1 MSKISSQ
8 YINNINW
15 RINPK
20 LLSDIANKIVERST
34 DAVSNIKANKFV
46 SVMAD
51 IATEYRIFN
60 NVCII
65 LKNLNNTNNTHYDNA
80 INILNKGTTYIKT
93 NPNTI
98 KYINIKNQSNMD
110 NLFNTVLIYKFGYGT
125 NTNKQATNY
134 SDILDN
140 ITQLENDLM
149 EYYSKKLELI
159 QTIKNIEDE
168 SKRKSVLKSCN
179 KYKSN
184 IDKLNKLLNY
194 RHMYACSLGYTSYG
208 SMLDIQR
215 IHNTDMTK
223 AIFNRLLK
231 LTENDYAKEIKTI
244 ANLKL
249 NHINNDSVYMHDIE
263 YYITFQQLQYGL
275 DNNLIKEYF
284 PISYVLPKILWII
297 NKLFDVE
304 INKTTIK
311 SWNDEV
317 EVYELSE
324 NKIIIG
330 YIYLDLYFRHG
341 KNNTVEY
348 YEIQPASIYNKSIQY
363 PISCISA
370 NFSKTELLVHS
381 NLILLMKK
389 FGKTI
394 HNMYSRSRY
403 SILNSSYKDYEEL
416 PEYIFEHLC
425 WKKEILKMLS
435 KHHVSKEELPDDI
448 IKKML
453 AIKDTGRAILLRI
466 ELYHSMFDQ
475 LIHCDDYYHAIDKS
489 DDKSTFILNASCVL
503 REHVLPNI
511 KSNSYTIDW
520 INISE
525 RGGWRYTSML
535 NDLYARELVATNAE
549 IKPFFKITWMENPI
563 DLLQET
569 TLFKPVGQYSLSKQI
584 SSKYKYDDIFIKKK

>member
-1 MSKISSQ
+1 
-8 YINNINW
+8 
-15 RINPK
+15 
-20 LLSDIANKIVERST
+20 
-34 DAVSNIKANKFV
+34 
-46 SVMAD
+46 
-51 IATEYRIFN
+51 
-60 NVCII
+60 
-65 LKNLNNTNNTHYDNA
+65 
-80 INILNKGTTYIKT
+80 
-93 NPNTI
+93 
-98 KYINIKNQSNMD
+98 
-110 NLFNTVLIYKFGYGT
+110 
-125 NTNKQATNY
+125 
-134 SDILDN
+134 
-140 ITQLENDLM
+140 
-149 EYYSKKLELI
+149 
-159 QTIKNIEDE
+159 
-168 SKRKSVLKSCN
+168 
-179 KYKSN
+179 
-184 IDKLNKLLNY
+184 
-194 RHMYACSLGYTSYG
+194 
-208 SMLDIQR
+208 
-215 IHNTDMTK
+215 
-223 AIFNRLLK
+223 
-231 LTENDYAKEIKTI
+231 
-244 ANLKL
+244 
-249 NHINNDSVYMHDIE
+249 
-263 YYITFQQLQYGL
+263 
-275 DNNLIKEYF
+275 
-284 PISYVLPKILWII
+284 
-297 NKLFDVE
+297 
-304 INKTTIK
+304 
-311 SWNDEV
+311 
-317 EVYELSE
+317 
-324 NKIIIG
+324 
-330 YIYLDLYFRHG
+330 
-341 KNNTVEY
+341 
-348 YEIQPASIYNKSIQY
+348 
-363 PISCISA
+363 
-370 NFSKTELLVHS
+370 
-381 NLILLMKK
+381 MKK